1 MTGVSDHP
9 SAQTPRAD
17 GRGAVTVSDMSAPL
31 PQDGP
36 APAHEVTLVDGRFM
50 HAACSCGWR
59 TAGRRDRRKARAEAR
74 DHALLYAD
82 GTEAAVVLPVQRDDV
97 DLRDTEAAGA

>member
-1 MTGVSDHP
+1 
-9 SAQTPRAD
+9 
-17 GRGAVTVSDMSAPL
+17 MSAPL

-50 HAACSCGWR
+50 HAECSCGWR

-74 DHALLYAD
+74 DHALLYAQD
-82 GTEAAVVLPVQRDDV
+82 AATVPAPRVVDERDV
-97 DLRDTEAAGA
+97 DLRDTETAGA